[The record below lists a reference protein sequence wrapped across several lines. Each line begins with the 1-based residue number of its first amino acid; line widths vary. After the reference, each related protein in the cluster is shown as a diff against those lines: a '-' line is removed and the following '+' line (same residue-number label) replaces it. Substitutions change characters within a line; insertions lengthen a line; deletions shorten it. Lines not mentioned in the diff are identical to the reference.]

1 MKVNELSKELGVTNK
16 DVIDYLKSNG
26 YKISSHMQNV
36 TDEMAELASDHF
48 KTPPKPEVEV
58 STTKQ
63 TPAQKKKKL
72 PDKIVKKYNPDDQ
85 ILCRS
90 AVPWKLIVA
99 GADKN
104 TLYQWNYFGDYEYVL
119 YKDLQAMRRKGV
131 IKNAKII
138 IDDPDICEQ
147 WKYDLGDAYKRYLNV
162 EYPEEFFDVKDD
174 EFERVLKDAP
184 NTFKEVIKSTAINMI
199 RNENYPSIQKL
210 TIIDNVLGT
219 GIKEFI

>member
-1 MKVNELSKELGVTNK
+1 MKVNELSKELEVTNK
-16 DVIDYLKSNG
+16 EVIDFLKSKG
-26 YKISSHMQNV
+26 FKVSSHMQSV
-36 TDEMAELASDHF
+36 TDEMIELASDHF
-48 KTPPKPEVEV
+48 KNHPKAEPETSNVKE
-58 STTKQ
+58 
-63 TPAQKKKKL
+63 TPAPKKKRL
-72 PDKIVKKYNPDDQ
+72 PDQVVKKYNPDDQ

-90 AVPWKLIVA
+90 AVPWKLIAA

-104 TLYQWNYFGDYEYVL
+104 TLYQWNNFGDYEYVL
-119 YKDLQAMRRKGV
+119 YKDLQAMRRKGI

-138 IDDPDICEQ
+138 IEDPDICEE

-162 EYPEEFFDVKDD
+162 EYPEEFFDIKDD
-174 EFERVLKDAP
+174 EFERTLKNAP
-184 NTFKEVIKSTAINMI
+184 ETFKEVIKSTAINMI